1 MVTKLE
7 MILTNCAWL
16 ALDGAIVDKRSKLRM
31 FWIIDASC
39 REQAMEKGSKR
50 TCVCVCVCGSLFAI
64 RIAYILALRWY
75 FTINFNLKRS
85 FAFDIHMH
93 TINFSLAAHFYLPIK
108 IIPRQCC
115 LYAAASVTTPWLL
128 HLLLPLYNLLSA
140 LANCSAFKYKLF
152 AFFPSAAGRAALRGV
167 YTWGEGREGAK
178 PIAQQCV
185 AFKLHIELWHFD
197 STPPAQPS
205 GTEVSNHSDWS

>member
-1 MVTKLE
+1 

-39 REQAMEKGSKR
+39 SAESNLWAREQELV
-50 TCVCVCVCGSLFAI
+50 CVCVCVCGRQSICLSHS
-64 RIAYILALRWY
+64 ILSGAALI
-75 FTINFNLKRS
+75 FHNKFQFEA
-85 FAFDIHMH
+85 FAFGIHMH

-115 LYAAASVTTPWLL
+115 LYIYAAASVTTPCLL
-128 HLLLPLYNLLSA
+128 LFHLLLLPLPSLYNLLSA

-152 AFFPSAAGRAALRGV
+152 AFFPSAAGKANLRG
-167 YTWGEGREGAK
+167 E
-178 PIAQQCV
+178 
-185 AFKLHIELWHFD
+185 
-197 STPPAQPS
+197 
-205 GTEVSNHSDWS
+205 